1 MVKRLNSLARLYKF
15 RVEEK
20 QKELGFV
27 TAMIADLELQ
37 LGKLEAEI
45 PNEHKVAKNSPQEAG
60 ALFGN
65 YLAHYFIRKEQF
77 NHAIAELEEKLVTI
91 QSELQDKFKDYKS
104 IELTINSRINSENLE
119 LQKIEQ
125 SYIDEIAIENF
136 RRISIK

>member
-1 MVKRLNSLARLYKF
+1 MKRLNSLARLYKF

-45 PNEHKVAKNSPQEAG
+45 PNEHKVARNSPREAG

-65 YLAHYFIRKEQF
+65 YLAHYFLRKEQF
-77 NHAIAELEEKLVTI
+77 NHAIAELEEKLMTI

-136 RRISIK
+136 RRISRK

>member
-65 YLAHYFIRKEQF
+65 YLAHYFLRKEQF
-77 NHAIAELEEKLVTI
+77 NHAIAELEEKLMTI

>member
-45 PNEHKVAKNSPQEAG
+45 PNEHKVARNSPQEAG
-60 ALFGN
+60 VLFGN
-65 YLAHYFIRKEQF
+65 YLAHYFLRKEQF
-77 NHAIAELEEKLVTI
+77 NHAIAELEEKLMTI

-104 IELTINSRINSENLE
+104 IELTINSRINIENLE

-136 RRISIK
+136 RRISRK

>member
-1 MVKRLNSLARLYKF
+1 MAKSLNSLARLYKF

-37 LGKLEAEI
+37 LSQLEAEI
-45 PNEHKVAKNSPQEAG
+45 PNEHKVAKNSPYEAG
-60 ALFGN
+60 ALLGN

-77 NHAIAELEEKLVTI
+77 AQAIAELEKKLGVI
-91 QSELQDKFKDYKS
+91 QSELQDTFKDHKS
-104 IELTINSRINSENLE
+104 IELTINSRISSEKLE

-136 RRISIK
+136 RRISRK

>member
-45 PNEHKVAKNSPQEAG
+45 PNEHKVARNSPQEAG
-60 ALFGN
+60 VLFGN
-65 YLAHYFIRKEQF
+65 YLAHYFLRKEQF
-77 NHAIAELEEKLVTI
+77 NHAIAELEEKLMTI
-91 QSELQDKFKDYKS
+91 QSELQEKFKDYKS

-136 RRISIK
+136 RRISRK

>member
-37 LGKLEAEI
+37 LGKLEAEL
-45 PNEHKVAKNSPQEAG
+45 PNEHKVARNSPQEAG
-60 ALFGN
+60 VLFGN
-65 YLAHYFIRKEQF
+65 YLAHYFLRKEQF
-77 NHAIAELEEKLVTI
+77 NHAIAELEEKLMTI

-136 RRISIK
+136 RRISRK

>member
-15 RVEEK
+15 RLEEK

-27 TAMIADLELQ
+27 TAMIVDLELQ

-45 PNEHKVAKNSPQEAG
+45 PNEHKVAKNSPHEAG

-77 NHAIAELEEKLVTI
+77 NHAIAELEEKLVRI

-136 RRISIK
+136 RRISRK

>member
-45 PNEHKVAKNSPQEAG
+45 PNEHKVARNSPQEAG
-60 ALFGN
+60 VLFGN

-136 RRISIK
+136 RRISRK

>member
-1 MVKRLNSLARLYKF
+1 MAKRLNSLARLYKF

-104 IELTINSRINSENLE
+104 IELTINSRINIENLE

-136 RRISIK
+136 RRISRK

>member
-77 NHAIAELEEKLVTI
+77 NLAIAELEEKLVTI

-136 RRISIK
+136 RRISRK

>member
-27 TAMIADLELQ
+27 TAMIAALELQ

-45 PNEHKVAKNSPQEAG
+45 PNEHKVARNSPQEAG
-60 ALFGN
+60 VLFGN
-65 YLAHYFIRKEQF
+65 YLAHYFLRKEQF
-77 NHAIAELEEKLVTI
+77 NHAIAELEEKLMTI

-136 RRISIK
+136 RRISRK

>member
-104 IELTINSRINSENLE
+104 IELTINSRINLENLE

-136 RRISIK
+136 RRISRK

>member
-104 IELTINSRINSENLE
+104 IELTINSRINSENLK

-136 RRISIK
+136 RRISRK

>member
-45 PNEHKVAKNSPQEAG
+45 PNEHKVARNSPQEAG
-60 ALFGN
+60 VLFGN
-65 YLAHYFIRKEQF
+65 YLAHYFLRKEQF

>member
-20 QKELGFV
+20 QKEMGFV

-45 PNEHKVAKNSPQEAG
+45 PNEHKVAKNYPQEAG

-65 YLAHYFIRKEQF
+65 YLAHYFIRNEQF
-77 NHAIAELEEKLVTI
+77 NHAIAELEEKLMTI
-91 QSELQDKFKDYKS
+91 QSELQEKFKDYKS

-136 RRISIK
+136 RRISRK

>member
-27 TAMIADLELQ
+27 TAMIADLQLQ

-45 PNEHKVAKNSPQEAG
+45 PNEQKVAKNSPQEAG

-104 IELTINSRINSENLE
+104 IELTINSRINIENLE

>member
-45 PNEHKVAKNSPQEAG
+45 PNEHKVAKNSPREAG

-65 YLAHYFIRKEQF
+65 YLAHYFLRKEQF

-136 RRISIK
+136 RRLSRK

>member
-15 RVEEK
+15 RLEEK

-45 PNEHKVAKNSPQEAG
+45 PNEHKVVENSPQEAG

-77 NHAIAELEEKLVTI
+77 NHAIAELEEKLMTI
-91 QSELQDKFKDYKS
+91 QSELQEKFKDYKS

-136 RRISIK
+136 RRISRK

>member
-1 MVKRLNSLARLYKF
+1 MKRLNSLARLYKF

-45 PNEHKVAKNSPQEAG
+45 PNEHKVARNSPQEAG
-60 ALFGN
+60 VLFGN
-65 YLAHYFIRKEQF
+65 YLAHYFLRKEQF

-136 RRISIK
+136 RRISRK

>member
-45 PNEHKVAKNSPQEAG
+45 PNEHKVVENSPQEAG

-77 NHAIAELEEKLVTI
+77 NHAIAELEEKLMTI

-136 RRISIK
+136 RRISRK

>member
-45 PNEHKVAKNSPQEAG
+45 PNEHKVAKNSPHEAG
-60 ALFGN
+60 ALYGN

-77 NHAIAELEEKLVTI
+77 TQAIAELEEKLGII
-91 QSELQDKFKDYKS
+91 QSELQDTFKDHKS
-104 IELTINSRINSENLE
+104 IELTINSRINSEKLE

-125 SYIDEIAIENF
+125 SYIDEIPIENF
-136 RRISIK
+136 RRISKK

>member
-1 MVKRLNSLARLYKF
+1 MAKRLNSLARLYKF

-45 PNEHKVAKNSPQEAG
+45 PNEHKVARNSPQEAG
-60 ALFGN
+60 VLFGN
-65 YLAHYFIRKEQF
+65 YLAHYFLRKEQF
-77 NHAIAELEEKLVTI
+77 NHAIAELEEKLMTI

>member
-125 SYIDEIAIENF
+125 SHIDEIAIENF

>member
-45 PNEHKVAKNSPQEAG
+45 PNEHKVAKKSPQEAG

-77 NHAIAELEEKLVTI
+77 NHAIAELEEKLMTI

-136 RRISIK
+136 RRISRK

>member
-27 TAMIADLELQ
+27 TAMIADLKLQ

-136 RRISIK
+136 RRISRK

>member
-37 LGKLEAEI
+37 LSKLEAEI
-45 PNEHKVAKNSPQEAG
+45 PNEHKVVENSPQEAG

-77 NHAIAELEEKLVTI
+77 NHAIAELEEKLMTI

-136 RRISIK
+136 RRISRK

>member
-45 PNEHKVAKNSPQEAG
+45 PNEHKVSRNSPQEAG
-60 ALFGN
+60 VLFGN
-65 YLAHYFIRKEQF
+65 YLANYFLRKEQY
-77 NHAIAELEEKLVTI
+77 NHAIAELEEKLMTI

-136 RRISIK
+136 RRISRK

>member
-45 PNEHKVAKNSPQEAG
+45 PNEQKVAKNSPQEAG
-60 ALFGN
+60 VLFGN
-65 YLAHYFIRKEQF
+65 YLAHYFLRKEQF

-136 RRISIK
+136 RRLSRK

>member
-65 YLAHYFIRKEQF
+65 YLAHYLIRKEQF

-104 IELTINSRINSENLE
+104 IELTINSRINIENLE

-136 RRISIK
+136 RRISRK

>member
-65 YLAHYFIRKEQF
+65 YLGHYFIRKEQF

-136 RRISIK
+136 RRISRK

>member
-45 PNEHKVAKNSPQEAG
+45 PNEHKVARNSPQEAG
-60 ALFGN
+60 VLFGN
-65 YLAHYFIRKEQF
+65 YLAHYFLRKEQF

-136 RRISIK
+136 RRIPRK

>member
-45 PNEHKVAKNSPQEAG
+45 PNEHKVARNSPQEAG
-60 ALFGN
+60 VLFGN
-65 YLAHYFIRKEQF
+65 YLAHYFLRKEQF
-77 NHAIAELEEKLVTI
+77 NHAIAELEEKLMTI

>member
-1 MVKRLNSLARLYKF
+1 LYKF

-27 TAMIADLELQ
+27 MAMIADLELQ

-45 PNEHKVAKNSPQEAG
+45 PNEQKVAKNSPQEAG
-60 ALFGN
+60 VLFGN

-136 RRISIK
+136 RRLSRK

>member
-45 PNEHKVAKNSPQEAG
+45 PNEHKVARNSPQEAG
-60 ALFGN
+60 VLFGN
-65 YLAHYFIRKEQF
+65 YLAHYFLRKEQF

-136 RRISIK
+136 RRISRK

>member
-1 MVKRLNSLARLYKF
+1 MAKRLNSLARLYKF

-45 PNEHKVAKNSPQEAG
+45 PNEHKVARNSPQEAG
-60 ALFGN
+60 VLFGN
-65 YLAHYFIRKEQF
+65 YLAHYFLRKEQF
-77 NHAIAELEEKLVTI
+77 NHAIAELEEKLMTI

-136 RRISIK
+136 RRISRK

>member
-27 TAMIADLELQ
+27 MAMIADLELQ

-45 PNEHKVAKNSPQEAG
+45 PNEQKVAKNSPQEAG
-60 ALFGN
+60 VLFGN

-136 RRISIK
+136 RRLSRK

>member
-27 TAMIADLELQ
+27 MAMIADLELQ

-45 PNEHKVAKNSPQEAG
+45 PNEQKVAKNSPQEAG
-60 ALFGN
+60 VLFGN

-136 RRISIK
+136 RRISRK

>member
-77 NHAIAELEEKLVTI
+77 NLAIAELEEKLVTI

-125 SYIDEIAIENF
+125 SYIDEIAI
-136 RRISIK
+136 